1 MCEIAQERHQER
13 RAAWVSVPRISRTVL
28 SPLVLACLLLG
39 CTQLGPAPQTVR
51 KVAVLDL
58 ETPANFGN
66 PPNEI
71 KGWWFG
77 SHNLFRNPRAGAMFA
92 DTLAQTLL
100 TLKYVETYPR
110 LAGNAYFAK
119 KRKLLKE
126 RFPGRT
132 DAEYDLMLRKA
143 PPADYGAE
151 LGVDEVLAGGIV
163 DAYMSYHRTFA
174 SWHSYVEVRLEL
186 WDVKTRRV
194 LWNGVFKSR
203 RIYLSQESTM
213 REMAPDVVEALE
225 KDYYRRPQ

>member
-1 MCEIAQERHQER
+1 MCEIAQEHHRER
-13 RAAWVSVPRISRTVL
+13 RTARFSVPGISRTVL
-28 SPLVLACLLLG
+28 PALVLACLLLG
-39 CTQLGPAPQTVR
+39 CAQLGPAPRTVR

-77 SHNLFRNPRAGAMFA
+77 SRNLFRNPRAGAMLA
-92 DTLAQTLL
+92 DILTLELA
-100 TLKYVETYPR
+100 TLKYVEPYPR
-110 LAGNAYFAK
+110 LAANAYFAK

-126 RFPGRT
+126 GFPGRT
-132 DAEYDLMLRKA
+132 EAEYDLMLRKA

-151 LGVDEVLAGGIV
+151 LGVDEVLTGGIV
-163 DAYMSYHRTFA
+163 DAYTSYHRTFG
-174 SWHSYVEVRLEL
+174 SWHGYVEARLEL

-194 LWNGVFKSR
+194 MWNGVFKSR
-203 RIYLSQESTM
+203 KIFLSQESTM

-225 KDYYRRPQ
+225 KDYYRKPQ